1 MNQSSV
7 VIDYP
12 INQLYIH
19 AWLMA
24 WLSLTISLWTMM
36 KSGLACDRFKF
47 NGYKKPPKKIQKHPM
62 SSGYHAQAQFLSR
75 YMGLGMVAWPYAE
88 RTPRLGHGSSSPPFR
103 HTSNM
108 GITCLGG

>member
-1 MNQSSV
+1 
-7 VIDYP
+7 
-12 INQLYIH
+12 
-19 AWLMA
+19 
-24 WLSLTISLWTMM
+24 
-36 KSGLACDRFKF
+36 
-47 NGYKKPPKKIQKHPM
+47 M

-88 RTPRLGHGSSSPPFR
+88 LTPRLGHGSSSPPFR